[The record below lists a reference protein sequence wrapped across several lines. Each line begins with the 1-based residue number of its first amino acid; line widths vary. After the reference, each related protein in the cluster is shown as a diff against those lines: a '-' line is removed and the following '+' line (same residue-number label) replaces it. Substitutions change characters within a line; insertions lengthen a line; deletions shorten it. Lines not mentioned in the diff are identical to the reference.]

1 MKKINVLGIS
11 LPDYTLRE
19 SLKLTVKYLNSG
31 ALNTVLY
38 LSTQILVEAADHA
51 EQRELIEKMDLLV
64 VGEPDILRAANNN
77 TWSRLHEIENN
88 DYLRELLHKLAKA
101 KMTVFLLADS
111 DEGLRSLEESLRV
124 QEENLVVVGGYTL
137 SSQTENLDSLI
148 NEIND
153 IAPRVILS
161 CLAYPLQARIMQE
174 EKRRINAELWVG
186 LLKDWNKKIKKPP
199 FFLRISNTMYR
210 RIFRRRV
217 KSYQTEKA
225 E

>member
-1 MKKINVLGIS
+1 MKKLNVLGIS
-11 LPDYTLRE
+11 LSDYTLRE
-19 SLKLTVKYLNSG
+19 AMKLTVKYLNSG
-31 ALNTVLY
+31 ALNTVFY
-38 LSTQILVEAADHA
+38 LSTQILVEALDHE
-51 EQRELIEKMDLLV
+51 EQREWIEKMDLNII
-64 VGEPDILRAANNN
+64 GEPDILRASNNN
-77 TWSRLHEIENN
+77 TWSRIHEIENN
-88 DYLRELLHKLAKA
+88 DYLRELLHKLSRSK
-101 KMTVFLLADS
+101 KTVYLLADS
-111 DEGLRSLEESLRV
+111 EEGLKILEESLRI
-124 QEENLVVVGGYTL
+124 QEENLVVVGGYSL
-137 SSQTENLDSLI
+137 PPQTESLDSLI

-153 IAPRVILS
+153 IAPSVIIS
-161 CLAYPLQARIMQE
+161 CLTYPLQGRIMQE